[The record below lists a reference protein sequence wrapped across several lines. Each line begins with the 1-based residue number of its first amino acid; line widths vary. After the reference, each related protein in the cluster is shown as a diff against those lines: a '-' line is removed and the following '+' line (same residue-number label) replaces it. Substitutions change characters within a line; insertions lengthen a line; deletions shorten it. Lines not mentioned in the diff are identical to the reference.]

1 MNKKWVTLTLKIAV
15 SVALIWFLFSNIDI
29 VSAKDRLLDADPT
42 MLVLSLAVLTFQL
55 VINTKRWDVVLAAI
69 GERLSFLKTLQIVY
83 IGIFFNQT
91 LPSSVGGDAVRIYR
105 TYHAGVSLS
114 GSINGIMLERAA
126 GVIALILLVLATQ
139 PFFLPRVG
147 DDAAAWMLP
156 VAVMF
161 TLASV
166 AGLGFLMILDRLPS
180 SLRRWRLVR
189 GLAMLAA
196 DTRKVFLNPVHAFKA
211 LGWSAFGHLNLTFGV
226 YIMSLGIGLGVT
238 WIDCIALIPPVIL
251 VTTLPISIAGWGVRE
266 GAMVAAFGLIGTPA
280 EGALALSLLFGLV
293 AIVTSLPGGLIW
305 LYSGGM
311 REGKDVDMVAAE
323 SDSEVASSGSG
334 GPAT

>member
-29 VSAKDRLLDADPT
+29 VSAKDRLLDADPG
-42 MLVLSLAVLTFQL
+42 MLVLSLAVLTFQQMFAVMRWQ
-55 VINTKRWDVVLAAI
+55 VILSAI
-69 GERLSFLKTLQIVY
+69 KERLSFLKTLQIVY

-105 TYHAGVSLS
+105 TYHSGVSLS
-114 GSINGIMLERAA
+114 GSINSIMLERAG
-126 GVIALILLVLATQ
+126 GVLALIFLVLATQ

-147 DDAAAWMLP
+147 DDSAAWILP
-156 VAVMF
+156 ATVLIAL
-161 TLASV
+161 TAV
-166 AGLGFLMILDRLPS
+166 AGLVFLMFLDRLPE

-189 GLAMLAA
+189 GLALLAA
-196 DTRKVFLNPVHAFKA
+196 DTRRVYLNPVNAVKT
-211 LGWSAFGHLNLTFGV
+211 LGWSVLGHLNLTFGV
-226 YIMSLGIGLGVT
+226 YILSLGIGLGVT

-251 VTTLPISIAGWGVRE
+251 ITTLPISIAGWGVRE

-280 EGALALSLLFGLV
+280 EGALALSLLLGLV

-323 SDSEVASSGSG
+323 AEAEAAPSGSE
-334 GPAT
+334 GPDT